1 LGGLGPHGGL
11 QERGGARRSIG
22 SMTAVDSGVGAL
34 AARTGEDFAPI
45 VAARERTAAGL
56 ADRRDRLAGV
66 AMDDDATVVLL
77 GSWGRHEVTSASD
90 DDAIVLFTGEHAGGR
105 PTAAEVAAALGGPA
119 PGREGLFGDTVHL
132 TDLTSR
138 IGLDDDT
145 NTNLTRRM
153 LFLLESVPVAGEPAH
168 ARAREA
174 LLATYLAAHERDYRP
189 PRFLLN
195 DLIRYWRTIAVD
207 FEGKQRRRAGEGW
220 GLRHA
225 KLRFSRKVLFAG
237 GLLPVL
243 GCTTMPADEMPAYL
257 AARLAEPPLDRIAQA
272 FLEHDMADA
281 GARAL
286 RAYGGFLDML
296 DDPARREH
304 LATLTE
310 GDADADPLFARVR
323 ELGDELQAALL
334 ALLFED
340 YELERLVRDYLIF

>member
-1 LGGLGPHGGL
+1 
-11 QERGGARRSIG
+11 
-22 SMTAVDSGVGAL
+22 MTVVESGVAAL
-34 AARTGEDFAPI
+34 AARTGEAFAPI
-45 VAARERTAAGL
+45 AAARERTAAGL
-56 ADRRDRLAGV
+56 AERRERLAGV

-90 DDAIVLFTGEHAGGR
+90 DDAIIVFTGDGTR
-105 PTAAEVAAALGGPA
+105 PAADDVAAALGGPP
-119 PGREGLFGDTVHL
+119 PGREGLFGKEVRL
-132 TDLTSR
+132 TDLTGR

-145 NTNLTRRM
+145 NTNLTQRM
-153 LFLLESVPVAGEPAH
+153 LFLLESVAVAGEPAH
-168 ARAREA
+168 AQAREA
-174 LLATYLAAHERDYRP
+174 LIATYLAAHEGDYRP

-195 DLIRYWRTIAVD
+195 DLVRYWRTIAVD

-243 GCTTMPADEMPAYL
+243 ACAALPVDEMPGHL
-257 AARLAEPPLDRIAQA
+257 AAQLATPPLDRIAGA
-272 FLEHDMADA
+272 FVTHRMEDA

-286 RAYGGFLDML
+286 RAYGGFLEVL
-296 DDPARREH
+296 DDADQRAR
-304 LATLTE
+304 LAGLTE
-310 GDADADPLFARVR
+310 AEADDDPLYARIR
-323 ELGDELQAALL
+323 ELGDDLQAALL

>member
-1 LGGLGPHGGL
+1 
-11 QERGGARRSIG
+11 
-22 SMTAVDSGVGAL
+22 MTAVDSGVAAL
-34 AARTGEDFAPI
+34 AARTGQAFGPI
-45 VAARERTAAGL
+45 AAARARTEAGL
-56 ADRRDRLAGV
+56 AERRDRLKDV
-66 AMDDDATVVLL
+66 RMDDDATVVLL

-90 DDAIVLFTGEHAGGR
+90 DDAIVLFTADRHAPDAPAR
-105 PTAAEVAAALGGPA
+105 PSAHEVAAALGGPP

-132 TDLTSR
+132 RDLTSR
-138 IGLDDDT
+138 IGLDADT

-153 LFLLESVPVAGEPAH
+153 LFLLESVPVAGAQAH
-168 ARAREA
+168 AGAREA
-174 LLATYLAAHERDYRP
+174 LIATYLAAHERDYRP

-243 GCTTMPADEMPAYL
+243 GCHAMPADEMPGFL

-272 FLEHDMADA
+272 FLEHGMADA

-286 RAYGGFLDML
+286 RAYGAFLEML
-296 DDPARREH
+296 DDPAGREH
-304 LATLTE
+304 LASLSE
-310 GDADADPLFARVR
+310 ADADRSPLFDHVR
-323 ELGDELQAALL
+323 RLGEELQAGLL
-334 ALLFED
+334 SLLFD
-340 YELERLVRDYLIF
+340 DDELERLVREYLVF